1 MAPEPGPF
9 TIGPGLANL
18 TVPSATP
25 LTPKLAL
32 ESNSV
37 PEMKDWTPP
46 LTVLL
51 VITPLPAVPVMKAE
65 PP

>member
-37 PEMKDWTPP
+37 PEMKDWTPLP
-46 LTVLL
+46 LLL
-51 VITPLPAVPVMKAE
+51 VITPFPAIPGMKAE
-65 PP
+65 LP